1 MRFFRVIAALTLLIM
16 ANASARAANLPRPSP
31 DFAINLGQGKQV
43 RISQY
48 KGKTVVVAFILTY
61 CSHCQKA
68 IGVLSK
74 MQREYGARGLQVLA
88 SAPQGKGAA
97 APPPPLSRL
106 VPPPPAGP
114 PPEEVPPPPP
124 PGFLPQSA
132 PPFPVGIN
140 TATEFITY
148 MQHPTML
155 QLIMPGLVFIDKDG
169 IIRAQYEGRDT
180 FLEETGVEKNIRAKV
195 EEMLTPPAAAPKK
208 AGAKKGVA
216 ISSTLARM
224 FF

>member
-1 MRFFRVIAALTLLIM
+1 MRFFSVSGTGAFACQERCLSFLSPLLTVLTLLALAM
-16 ANASARAANLPRPSP
+16 PSARAALLPRPSP

-88 SAPQGKGAA
+88 SATEDMAA
-97 APPPPLSRL
+97 AAL
-106 VPPPPAGP
+106 
-114 PPEEVPPPPP
+114 
-124 PGFLPQSA
+124 PGFLRQFD
-132 PPFPVGIN
+132 PPFPVGVN
-140 TATEFITY
+140 TTAEFIAY

-155 QLIMPGLVFIDKDG
+155 QLYMPGLVFIDKAG
-169 IIRAQYEGRDT
+169 IIQAQYEGRDT
-180 FLEETGVEKNIRAKV
+180 FLEETGVEKNIRATV
-195 EEMLTPPAAAPKK
+195 EEMLAPPAAAPKK
-208 AGAKKGVA
+208 AGAKKSAAKKGN
-216 ISSTLARM
+216 
-224 FF
+224 

>member
-74 MQREYGARGLQVLA
+74 MQREYGARGLQVRA
-88 SAPQGKGAA
+88 SATEEMAAA
-97 APPPPLSRL
+97 APP
-106 VPPPPAGP
+106 
-114 PPEEVPPPPP
+114 
-124 PGFLPQSA
+124 GFLRQFD

-155 QLIMPGLVFIDKDG
+155 QLIMPGLGFIDKDG

-195 EEMLTPPAAAPKK
+195 EEMLTPPARQA
-208 AGAKKGVA
+208 
-216 ISSTLARM
+216 LEH
-224 FF
+224 